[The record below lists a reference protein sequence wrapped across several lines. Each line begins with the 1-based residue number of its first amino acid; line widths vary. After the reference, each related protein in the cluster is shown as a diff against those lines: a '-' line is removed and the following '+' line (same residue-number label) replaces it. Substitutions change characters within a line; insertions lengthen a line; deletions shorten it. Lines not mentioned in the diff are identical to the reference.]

1 MRFSN
6 YGFPA
11 VFQKGHNKGMC
22 MGLVSFYPG
31 PPKCSL
37 FSSISYTRG
46 QKSTH
51 PISKILQ

>member
-37 FSSISYTRG
+37 FSSISYD
-46 QKSTH
+46 
-51 PISKILQ
+51 ILVIRNSFSRTTI